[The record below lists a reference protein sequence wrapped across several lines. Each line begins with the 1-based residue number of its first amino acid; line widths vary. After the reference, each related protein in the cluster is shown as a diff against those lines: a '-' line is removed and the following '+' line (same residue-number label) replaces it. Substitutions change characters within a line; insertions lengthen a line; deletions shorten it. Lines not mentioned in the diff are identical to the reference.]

1 MQADHFLKF
10 FIVALT
16 IGFLSPS
23 LTLDKKQNINPE
35 ESSFSLLSQAEA
47 RGGRG
52 GGGGMRGGGMRGGSM
67 GGGNFGGSNLGG
79 GNFGSGGMRSE
90 GRSRSGNH
98 SSNGMNRS
106 GGMSGG
112 MGGPSS
118 SRYHGGNFSQSK
130 SLYEGNPSTIKLT
143 KPGSSISG
151 AASKPNKP
159 SRPEA
164 GAKPGSGNK
173 PNRPNKPGTG
183 SRPGND
189 NSPDYRGGY
198 YGGYYGGGYYGGAMF
213 AGLAVGTVISTLPYG
228 CDTVYI
234 DETIYKE
241 CAGEYYEPLYRDDE
255 VQYKAVASPR

>member
-23 LTLDKKQNINPE
+23 LTLDKKQNINPK

-198 YGGYYGGGYYGGAMF
+198 YGGGYYGGAMF